1 MTKEAKLIRLKT
13 YVRERMDL
21 YNDWSGKSNIKK
33 MFEELETEL
42 KEYSKLKSEV
52 HSDIEKVWMFDS
64 SFSLTP
70 NEDIKER
77 SELIEKVFYKIANE
91 WID

>member
-52 HSDIEKVWMFDS
+52 H
-64 SFSLTP
+64 
-70 NEDIKER
+70 
-77 SELIEKVFYKIANE
+77 
-91 WID
+91 